1 MNSYHIYEE
10 EYIKSLKEK
19 EYKYIEN
26 IKYFNDKYSTE
37 LSKDDNYINLV
48 GKNLFNEG
56 FNIFNN
62 IINSISNQK
71 IEITIYLKII
81 YQI

>member
-1 MNSYHIYEE
+1 MKSYHIYKE

-26 IKYFNDKYSTE
+26 IKYFNGKYSTE

-71 IEITIYLKII
+71 IEIIDLSENNISD
-81 YQI
+81 